1 MTIGTI
7 LAIVFL
13 LIANACM
20 SAAYINLSNIVDDI
34 IETLEM
40 KKDFDAATL
49 QAIKELKNKITEVDE
64 IARNARSRTRD
75 LEKKLERGVIY
86 EDKR

>member
-1 MTIGTI
+1 MTIGAT

-34 IETLEM
+34 IETLKM
-40 KKDFDAATL
+40 KKNFDVATL
-49 QAIKELKNKITEVDE
+49 QAIKELKNEITEVDE
-64 IARNARSRTRD
+64 IARNSRSRTRD
-75 LEKKLERGVIY
+75 LEKKLERCVIY